1 MSRRRD
7 GKEFGEAFDDSQH
20 CGFDQV
26 HMRGDLRQDL
36 HGEGV
41 ECHARAPRRRRE
53 SGGEK
58 VTGFLRKGH
67 ALATKFTV
75 NPGEFALPSRV
86 L

>member
-1 MSRRRD
+1 
-7 GKEFGEAFDDSQH
+7 
-20 CGFDQV
+20 
-26 HMRGDLRQDL
+26 L